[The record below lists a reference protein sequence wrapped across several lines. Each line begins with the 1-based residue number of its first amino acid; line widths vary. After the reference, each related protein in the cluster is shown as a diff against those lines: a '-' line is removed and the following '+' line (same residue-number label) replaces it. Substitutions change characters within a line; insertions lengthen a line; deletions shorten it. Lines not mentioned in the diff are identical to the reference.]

1 MSSHAPLIIHW
12 PHSSQLAETAVY
24 SLNKT
29 STRDFI
35 ERKAK
40 SFGFSGTVIA
50 QMRVRVVSAS
60 AFIPSRHWPD
70 SPLPRT
76 V

>member
-1 MSSHAPLIIHW
+1 MHPRSLLITYR
-12 PHSSQLAETAVY
+12 PRLSQLAETAVY

-40 SFGFSGTVIA
+40 SFGFSGTAIA
-50 QMRVRVVSAS
+50 QMRVRVVFLSS
-60 AFIPSRHWPD
+60 FHSEW
-70 SPLPRT
+70 SN
-76 V
+76 